1 MRTLCAMSL
10 GQLTEPIIEIKFCH
24 NEIPTLKPF
33 DSSLLMLYAGC
44 DKSPTGTKE
53 KVSNDGSLIYR
64 VSQFDNIHYPEDP
77 KVQVTYK
84 NLDGE
89 VIVDSVKA
97 DWQKEFEYS
106 YNTTP
111 DSLKSFNAFLIV
123 NYNGDRV
130 PIDNELIAEESKSN
144 MVNKKSFSIK
154 LETTFKI
161 KK

>member
-1 MRTLCAMSL
+1 MKYRLLSL
-10 GQLTEPIIEIKFCH
+10 LIT
-24 NEIPTLKPF
+24 
-33 DSSLLMLYAGC
+33 SSLLVYSGC
-44 DKSPTGTKE
+44 NDNPTSTKE
-53 KVSNDGSLIYR
+53 KVSNNGMLIYR
-64 VSQFDNIHYPEDP
+64 VSQYDNIHYPEDP
-77 KVQVTYK
+77 KVQVIYK

-97 DWQKEFEYS
+97 DWQKEFEYN

-111 DSLKSFNAFLIV
+111 DSLTNFNAFLIV
-123 NYNGDRV
+123 NYSGDRV
-130 PIDNELIAEESKSN
+130 PIDNELIAEESLSN